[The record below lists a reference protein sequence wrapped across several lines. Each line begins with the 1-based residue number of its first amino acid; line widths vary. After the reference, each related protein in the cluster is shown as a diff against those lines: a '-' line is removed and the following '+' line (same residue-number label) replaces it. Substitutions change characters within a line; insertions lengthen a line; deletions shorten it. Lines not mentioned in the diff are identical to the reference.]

1 MAFEDLSADQ
11 LRDKLAQ
18 TESELAAI
26 ARALEER
33 HEAQKGEVALQVRT
47 LILDAG
53 YDLDEILALV
63 PQKKARR
70 SRRRA
75 APAPVAPVA
84 PPVPDPSYP
93 SYADPENPERV
104 YVRGVLPGWMKAL
117 MIEKGYDPKDKASR
131 EAFKANVLVRQG

>member
-1 MAFEDLSADQ
+1 MAFEDLSAEQ

-18 TESELAAI
+18 TENELAAL

-33 HEAQKGEVALQVRT
+33 HEAQKGEIALQVRT
-47 LILDAG
+47 LITDAG
-53 YDLDEILALV
+53 YDLDEILPLV

-70 SRRRA
+70 PRRGA
-75 APAPVAPVA
+75 ATAPVAPVA
-84 PPVPDPSYP
+84 PDPSYP
-93 SYADPENPERV
+93 GYVDPENPEHV

-117 MIEKGYDPKDKASR
+117 MTEKGYDPKNKASR

>member
-1 MAFEDLSADQ
+1 MDFDDLSAEQ

-18 TESELAAI
+18 TENELAAL

-33 HEAQKGEVALQVRT
+33 HEAQKGEIALQVRT
-47 LILDAG
+47 LITDAG
-53 YDLDEILALV
+53 YDLDEILPLV

-70 SRRRA
+70 PRRGA
-75 APAPVAPVA
+75 ATAPVAPVA
-84 PPVPDPSYP
+84 PDPSYP
-93 SYADPENPERV
+93 GYVDPENPERV

-117 MIEKGYDPKDKASR
+117 MTEKGYDPKNKASR